1 MNFNRRRLMDI
12 VMTLSRELKN
22 AANIDARFETI
33 EKMALLHAVA
43 EELNDF
49 EQKLMDDLD
58 VD

>member
-1 MNFNRRRLMDI
+1 MDI